1 MPLFNTIEARR
12 LAERMHR
19 LREKPFTAYGIAVTA
34 VAIATLIRWAIGGY
48 VVEGI
53 PFAAYFPAIIIAT
66 LLGGFGPGV
75 LATIVSGLVA
85 WFLFLPP
92 AFEFA
97 LTWPQGASILAF
109 ILISLLLV
117 GLVTG
122 LNSIVN
128 RFLML
133 EQNLE
138 AEIERCRYAE
148 RDARRLAAIV
158 ESSDDAIVAKDLNGI
173 VTSWNQGAERLFGY
187 TADEM
192 VGKPVS
198 ILIPPDRLNE
208 EPSILER
215 LRRGQRID
223 HYETVRQH
231 KDGSFIDIS
240 LTVSPVTDAE
250 GTVIG
255 ASKIARDIRERK
267 RAAEQQNMLIREMG
281 HRVKNAFAVMGG
293 LVSLSARSAATPE
306 ALAQQIQARLAALTR
321 AHDLTRPSLLDSE
334 LTPGQ
339 SMTFHALVHAI
350 FAPFLDSEVSTER
363 ERLIVKGPDVPIVE
377 KSVTGLALLLHE
389 LATNAVKCGSLSSAK
404 GCVRIDSS
412 ISNNQFL
419 ATWVEKGGP
428 RLKEAPQHEG
438 FGSFLARRIV
448 NGQFGGQ
455 LLYDWKPEG
464 LVVRLSVPLERLT
477 K

>member
-1 MPLFNTIEARR
+1 MPLSNTFEARR
-12 LAERMHR
+12 LAKRMHR
-19 LREKPFTAYGIAVTA
+19 LRENPFKAYGIAVAA

-48 VVEGI
+48 VLEGI
-53 PFAAYFPAIIIAT
+53 PFTAYLPAIIIAT
-66 LLGGFGPGV
+66 LLGGFWPGV
-75 LATIVSGLVA
+75 LATTVSGLVA

-97 LTWPQGASILAF
+97 LTWPQGATILAF
-109 ILISLLLV
+109 VLISLLLV

-128 RFLML
+128 RFLIL

-192 VGKPVS
+192 VDKPIS
-198 ILIPPDRLNE
+198 ILIPPDRHNE

-231 KDGSFIDIS
+231 KDGSLIDIS

-281 HRVKNAFAVMGG
+281 HRVKNAFAVMSG
-293 LVSLSARSAATPE
+293 VVAMSARSAATPE
-306 ALAQQIQARLAALTR
+306 AMARGIQARLAALTR
-321 AHDLTRPSLLDSE
+321 AHDLTRPGLLDFGIMAWAVDDFS
-334 LTPGQ
+334 
-339 SMTFHALVHAI
+339 
-350 FAPFLDSEVSTER
+350 R
-363 ERLIVKGPDVPIVE
+363 
-377 KSVTGLALLLHE
+377 TG
-389 LATNAVKCGSLSSAK
+389 TRDFCSLSRLGGVDGARTPDRQRTRRADRRKVS
-404 GCVRIDSS
+404 D
-412 ISNNQFL
+412 
-419 ATWVEKGGP
+419 GP
-428 RLKEAPQHEG
+428 RPAA
-438 FGSFLARRIV
+438 ARTR
-448 NGQFGGQ
+448 NECGQVWLPVIRKRLRPHRLVYVEWPISRYMGGGGRT
-455 LLYDWKPEG
+455 PA
-464 LVVRLSVPLERLT
+464 
-477 K
+477 